1 MEQLGLRKAEMTD
14 MSPDGK
20 GRVRI
25 DFIIPSRGLIGFQTE
40 FMTLTSGSGLL
51 YHTFDHYGP
60 YKGGIIGKRKNG
72 VLIANANG
80 KAQLTPCLTFKNAV
94 AYSSVTVLK
103 CMKVWLSVF
112 TAVTTT
118 LL

>member
-40 FMTLTSGSGLL
+40 FMTLTSGSGC
-51 YHTFDHYGP
+51 YITRS
-60 YKGGIIGKRKNG
+60 ITTVRT
-72 VLIANANG
+72 
-80 KAQLTPCLTFKNAV
+80 KAVT
-94 AYSSVTVLK
+94 SVT
-103 CMKVWLSVF
+103 
-112 TAVTTT
+112 
-118 LL
+118 